1 MSQRVSTDEP
11 TLVVS
16 LPQGVEASRW
26 EIEKNQKDVLII
38 GGDTAANIN
47 NLVTAYLSLVLVNEG
62 SQIFLRLAQTLACE
76 LPYRLVERVSST

>member
-1 MSQRVSTDEP
+1 MLQEHSLDSGALMSQRVSTDEP

-38 GGDTAANIN
+38 GGDTAANII
-47 NLVTAYLSLVLVNEG
+47 T
-62 SQIFLRLAQTLACE
+62 
-76 LPYRLVERVSST
+76 SSPPT